1 MNNGSERE
9 LDMTAQENTA
19 DNSAAADAAETPK
32 PPEGEAHQAPACE
45 CDCAATPQEAQPEA
59 ADAGK
64 SEGEGAAGCEAE
76 GKKDEAK
83 PGSGEMEEVRKL
95 EGEIKRLSG
104 ELEKLRA
111 TLDDEKNRF
120 VRLYAEYE
128 NYRKRTA
135 AEKQAIYVDA
145 YADVLKEILPVYDAL
160 ERALNISAGTNDFEK
175 MLEGIKMTFDMFG
188 KAFEKMGIERFGA
201 PGDKFDPS
209 LHYAVM
215 HEESDAHGEGE
226 ITEVFQPGFKKGD
239 RVLRFAMVKVAN

>member
-59 ADAGK
+59 ADADK

-111 TLDDEKNRF
+111 TLDEEKNRF